1 MKIINDSLWLDNEKL
16 TVRFPPLKKN
26 IATEVAVIGAG
37 ITGLTTAYL
46 LAQAGKKVIVL
57 EQDILVRNTTT
68 AYSTSFLT
76 YITDAKNIK
85 TEEAVKLAISFIEK
99 IIQENNLDCDFTR
112 CPLFVIDKQN
122 QQVMAEYSA
131 NAKFNPVKYL
141 LGLIPVLEKLG
152 VQFYENT
159 KALSFTGENPVL
171 IKTPEAEIK
180 ADFVVLAKN
189 SHAGKKY
196 PLATDETY
204 VLAADLPHHKIKTG
218 LYIDNDY
225 PYNYWRVDE
234 NKIILGG
241 LDHSTEIIVEPE
253 EKYKN
258 LEILL
263 KKIVGVDYQIT
274 HHWSGQVV
282 NSADGLPY
290 IGKSL
295 TNDHQFLSAGHAGD
309 GLTLGTLSAIINS
322 DIILGKKNIYEKIF
336 SPKRLNLLS
345 RLIQQGWNV
354 FNNFF
359 HHQDKILNFNSS
371 ALENDSGIVAI
382 INNKKIAIYKD
393 QQGKIHKFSPYCPH
407 LKCTMHWNNVAKT
420 WDCPCHGSRFTA
432 LGELKHGPAKKNI
445 DEI

>member
-1 MKIINDSLWLDNEKL
+1 MINDSLWLDNEKL

-26 IATEVAVIGAG
+26 ITTEVAVIGAG

-76 YITDAKNIK
+76 YITDIKNKKIIA
-85 TEEAVKLAISFIEK
+85 AVKETINLIEK
-99 IIQENNLDCDFTR
+99 IIKENNLNCDFIR
-112 CPLFVIDKQN
+112 CPLFVVDKKT
-122 QQVMAEYSA
+122 QQVTNEYPA
-131 NAKFNPVKYL
+131 NAKLNPVKYL

-171 IKTPEAEIK
+171 IKTKEAEIK
-180 ADFVVLAKN
+180 TDFVVLAKN

-196 PLATDETY
+196 PLATDATY
-204 VLAADLPHHKIKTG
+204 VLAATLPSHRIKTG

-225 PYNYWRVDE
+225 PYNYWRVDK
-234 NKIILGG
+234 NQIILGG
-241 LDHSTEIIVEPE
+241 LDHSTEIIADGE
-253 EKYKN
+253 EKYKK

-263 KKIVGVDYQIT
+263 KKIVSTDYQIT
-274 HHWSGQVV
+274 HRWSGQVV
-282 NSADGLPY
+282 NSLDGWPY

-295 TNDHQFLSAGHAGD
+295 GNAHQLLSAGHAGD
-309 GLTLGTLSAIINS
+309 GLVLGTLSAMINS

-336 SPKRLNLLS
+336 SPKRLNILS
-345 RLIQQGWNV
+345 RMIQQGWNV

-359 HHQDKILNFNSS
+359 HNKNKILNFDSS
-371 ALENDSGIVAI
+371 ELANDSGIVAI

-393 QQGKIHKFSPYCPH
+393 KLGKIHKFSPYCPH

-432 LGELKHGPAKKNI
+432 LGQLKHGPAKKNI